1 MEKNQERLYKRWLQH
16 NGLPSSFPTLDDNI
30 DPQKVYNRI
39 NFGTDTDKVMR
50 KISQQIARLAVLK
63 PAGQG
68 TSTLARQVIWSNKR
82 MTPPAGLLI
91 HFDEEAESHNLGETN
106 DFEKQFS
113 TKVLQAIV
121 ENFTPNYLAS
131 LNYGSSCFSSNLFLM
146 LRVPDF
152 NAYEDLYDSIVSANG
167 IESLYQRFAD
177 GQLDVKNL
185 TQLIDWVKTKAD
197 LSTITFIDI
206 PNKMNEDDLFEVTG
220 KLKWHSEQLN
230 RMGEISSFA
239 SKIALF
245 CTREQF
251 QSINSVWS
259 VAFDILEM
267 KPYSQAELWQILSCH
282 YQPYLEGYNHLHLTD
297 IIHQDFMKLAAPAD
311 EILPL
316 REIYSRLKN
325 FIILALSEV
334 ENLQGLNQQL
344 KCSES
349 LTEIAKGNDHTSIV
363 A

>member
-1 MEKNQERLYKRWLQH
+1 MEKNQERLYRRWLRH

-30 DPQKVYNRI
+30 DPQQVYSRI

-91 HFDEEAESHNLGETN
+91 HFDEEAESHNLDETTN
-106 DFEKQFS
+106 FEAQFS
-113 TKVLQAIV
+113 TKVLRAILEV
-121 ENFTPNYLAS
+121 FTPDYLLS
-131 LNYGSSCFSSNLFLM
+131 LYQGSSHLCNDLFLM
-146 LRVPDF
+146 LGVSDF
-152 NAYEDLYDSIVSANG
+152 NAYEDLRHSVVSANG

-177 GQLDVKNL
+177 GQLAVKNL
-185 TQLIDWVKTKAD
+185 AQLLTWVKTKAD
-197 LSTITFIDI
+197 FSTITLIDI
-206 PNKMNEDDLFEVTG
+206 PNQIDQDGLFEITG

-251 QSINSVWS
+251 QNINSAWGVD
-259 VAFDILEM
+259 FDKLEIE
-267 KPYSQAELWQILSCH
+267 PYSQAELWQILSCH